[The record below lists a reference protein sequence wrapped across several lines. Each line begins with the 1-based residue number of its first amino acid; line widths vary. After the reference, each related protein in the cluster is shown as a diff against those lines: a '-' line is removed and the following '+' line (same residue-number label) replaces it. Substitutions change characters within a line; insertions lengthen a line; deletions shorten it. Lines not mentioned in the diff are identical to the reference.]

1 MTVLT
6 STEIT
11 EGLQSDLSAVTEQI
25 SRTQE
30 YIDRYLPSVLSF
42 GLRLLF
48 AVIVFLVGA
57 RLIKLLRKFIRRSME
72 RAGADVGL
80 MQFLDSLLKVIFYFV
95 LIMLIAS
102 GFGVDTTSVMA
113 LVGSAGLTIGLAF
126 QGSLSNFAGG
136 VLLLL
141 IKPFKVGDYI
151 IYVADNLEGT
161 VTEVQMFYTTLL
173 TADNRR
179 VVIPNGVLSNNSLVN
194 VTAQDKRRLDIDVG
208 IGYDSDLKLA
218 KELCEKLLNQE
229 EKILDD
235 QEHIVVVDSLA
246 DSAVML
252 KLRFWV
258 RPEDYWATKWRM
270 TEKVKI
276 LFAQLIFRPFLIII
290 HQNSRT
296 CHTCVIHQRV
306 YRSKPLHHLGY
317 SGLYLTFISDV
328 QLYKHC
334 IVIQGLWLRFC
345 HIKNRCFGP
354 AVFQILHNRF
364 SDPHGTA
371 RHNYNSPG

>member
-258 RPEDYWATKWRM
+258 RPEDYWNTKWRM
-270 TEKVKI
+270 TENVKL
-276 LFAQLIFRPFLIII
+276 LFDENGIEIPFNQVDVNIK
-290 HQNSRT
+290 SA
-296 CHTCVIHQRV
+296 
-306 YRSKPLHHLGY
+306 GA
-317 SGLYLTFISDV
+317 SD
-328 QLYKHC
+328 
-334 IVIQGLWLRFC
+334 
-345 HIKNRCFGP
+345 
-354 AVFQILHNRF
+354 
-364 SDPHGTA
+364 
-371 RHNYNSPG
+371 

>member
-1 MTVLT
+1 MRYLTVTASEISENLQ
-6 STEIT
+6 TE
-11 EGLQSDLSAVTEQI
+11 LNQVTEQI
-25 SRTQE
+25 SKTQE
-30 YIDRYLPSVLSF
+30 YMDRYLPAVVSF

-48 AVIVFLVGA
+48 AVIVFLVGS
-57 RLIKLLRKFIRRSME
+57 RLIKFLRKLIRRSME

-113 LVGSAGLTIGLAF
+113 LVGSAGLTVGLAF

-194 VTAQDKRRLDIDVG
+194 VTSQDKRRLDIDVG
-208 IGYDSDLKLA
+208 IGYGSDLKLA
-218 KELCEKLLNQE
+218 KELCEKLLNNE
-229 EKILDD
+229 EKILKD

-258 RPEDYWATKWRM
+258 RPEDYWAMKWKM
-270 TEKVKI
+270 TEDVKI
-276 LFAQLIFRPFLIII
+276 LFDENGIEIPFNQVDVNIK
-290 HQNSRT
+290 SA
-296 CHTCVIHQRV
+296 
-306 YRSKPLHHLGY
+306 GA
-317 SGLYLTFISDV
+317 SD
-328 QLYKHC
+328 
-334 IVIQGLWLRFC
+334 
-345 HIKNRCFGP
+345 
-354 AVFQILHNRF
+354 
-364 SDPHGTA
+364 
-371 RHNYNSPG
+371 

>member
-1 MTVLT
+1 MRYLT
-6 STEIT
+6 ATASEISENLQTE
-11 EGLQSDLSAVTEQI
+11 LNQVTEQI
-25 SRTQE
+25 SKTQE
-30 YIDRYLPSVLSF
+30 YMDQYLPAVVSF

-48 AVIVFLVGA
+48 AVIVFLAGS
-57 RLIKLLRKFIRRSME
+57 RLIKILRKIIRRSME
-72 RAGADVGL
+72 RAGADVGV
-80 MQFLDSLLKVIFYFV
+80 MQFLDSLQKVIFYFV

-113 LVGSAGLTIGLAF
+113 LVGSAGLTAGLAF

-194 VTAQDKRRLDIDVG
+194 VTAQDRRRLDIDVG

-218 KELCEKLLNQE
+218 KELCEKLLNGE
-229 EKILDD
+229 EKILKD
-235 QEHIVVVDSLA
+235 QEHLVVVDSLA

-258 RPEDYWATKWRM
+258 RPEDYWTMKWKV
-270 TEKVKI
+270 TEDVKL
-276 LFAQLIFRPFLIII
+276 LFDEHGIEIPFN
-290 HQNSRT
+290 QM
-296 CHTCVIHQRV
+296 
-306 YRSKPLHHLGY
+306 
-317 SGLYLTFISDV
+317 DV
-328 QLYKHC
+328 NIRQ
-334 IVIQGLWLRFC
+334 
-345 HIKNRCFGP
+345 
-354 AVFQILHNRF
+354 
-364 SDPHGTA
+364 
-371 RHNYNSPG
+371 

>member
-11 EGLQSDLSAVTEQI
+11 EELQTEIAAVTEQI

-30 YIDRYLPSVLSF
+30 YMDQYLPSVVSF

-48 AVIVFLVGA
+48 AVIVFLVGS
-57 RLIKLLRKFIRRSME
+57 RLIKFLRKLIRRSME

-113 LVGSAGLTIGLAF
+113 LVGSAGLTVGLAF

-151 IYVADNLEGT
+151 VYVADNLEGT

-194 VTAQDKRRLDIDVG
+194 VTAQDRRRLDIDVG

-229 EKILDD
+229 EKILKD

-258 RPEDYWATKWRM
+258 RPEDYWTMKWKM
-270 TEKVKI
+270 TEDVKL
-276 LFAQLIFRPFLIII
+276 LFDENGIEIPFN
-290 HQNSRT
+290 QM
-296 CHTCVIHQRV
+296 
-306 YRSKPLHHLGY
+306 
-317 SGLYLTFISDV
+317 DV
-328 QLYKHC
+328 NIRQ
-334 IVIQGLWLRFC
+334 
-345 HIKNRCFGP
+345 
-354 AVFQILHNRF
+354 
-364 SDPHGTA
+364 
-371 RHNYNSPG
+371 

>member
-57 RLIKLLRKFIRRSME
+57 RLIKLLRKFIRCSME

-258 RPEDYWATKWRM
+258 RPEDYWNTKWRM
-270 TEKVKI
+270 TENVKI
-276 LFAQLIFRPFLIII
+276 LFDENGIEIPFNQVDVNIK
-290 HQNSRT
+290 SA
-296 CHTCVIHQRV
+296 
-306 YRSKPLHHLGY
+306 GA
-317 SGLYLTFISDV
+317 SD
-328 QLYKHC
+328 
-334 IVIQGLWLRFC
+334 
-345 HIKNRCFGP
+345 
-354 AVFQILHNRF
+354 
-364 SDPHGTA
+364 
-371 RHNYNSPG
+371 

>member
-57 RLIKLLRKFIRRSME
+57 RLIKILRKFIRRSME

-258 RPEDYWATKWRM
+258 RPEDYWNIKWRM

-276 LFAQLIFRPFLIII
+276 LFDENGIEIPFNQVDVNIK
-290 HQNSRT
+290 SA
-296 CHTCVIHQRV
+296 
-306 YRSKPLHHLGY
+306 GA
-317 SGLYLTFISDV
+317 SD
-328 QLYKHC
+328 
-334 IVIQGLWLRFC
+334 
-345 HIKNRCFGP
+345 
-354 AVFQILHNRF
+354 
-364 SDPHGTA
+364 
-371 RHNYNSPG
+371 

>member
-218 KELCEKLLNQE
+218 KELCEKLLNKE

-258 RPEDYWATKWRM
+258 RPEDYWNTKWRM
-270 TEKVKI
+270 TENVKI
-276 LFAQLIFRPFLIII
+276 LFDENGIEIPFNQVDVNIK
-290 HQNSRT
+290 SA
-296 CHTCVIHQRV
+296 
-306 YRSKPLHHLGY
+306 GA
-317 SGLYLTFISDV
+317 SD
-328 QLYKHC
+328 
-334 IVIQGLWLRFC
+334 
-345 HIKNRCFGP
+345 
-354 AVFQILHNRF
+354 
-364 SDPHGTA
+364 
-371 RHNYNSPG
+371 

>member
-218 KELCEKLLNQE
+218 KELCEKMLNQE

-258 RPEDYWATKWRM
+258 RPEDYWNTKWRM
-270 TEKVKI
+270 TENVKI
-276 LFAQLIFRPFLIII
+276 LFDENGIEIPFNQVDVNIK
-290 HQNSRT
+290 SA
-296 CHTCVIHQRV
+296 
-306 YRSKPLHHLGY
+306 GA
-317 SGLYLTFISDV
+317 SD
-328 QLYKHC
+328 
-334 IVIQGLWLRFC
+334 
-345 HIKNRCFGP
+345 
-354 AVFQILHNRF
+354 
-364 SDPHGTA
+364 
-371 RHNYNSPG
+371 

>member
-258 RPEDYWATKWRM
+258 RPEDYWNTKWRM
-270 TEKVKI
+270 TENVRI
-276 LFAQLIFRPFLIII
+276 LFDENGIEIPFNQVDVNIK
-290 HQNSRT
+290 SA
-296 CHTCVIHQRV
+296 
-306 YRSKPLHHLGY
+306 GA
-317 SGLYLTFISDV
+317 SD
-328 QLYKHC
+328 
-334 IVIQGLWLRFC
+334 
-345 HIKNRCFGP
+345 
-354 AVFQILHNRF
+354 
-364 SDPHGTA
+364 
-371 RHNYNSPG
+371 

>member
-179 VVIPNGVLSNNSLVN
+179 VVIPNCVLSNNSLVN

-258 RPEDYWATKWRM
+258 RPEDYWNIKWRM

-276 LFAQLIFRPFLIII
+276 LFDENGIEIPFNQVDVNIK
-290 HQNSRT
+290 SA
-296 CHTCVIHQRV
+296 
-306 YRSKPLHHLGY
+306 GA
-317 SGLYLTFISDV
+317 SD
-328 QLYKHC
+328 
-334 IVIQGLWLRFC
+334 
-345 HIKNRCFGP
+345 
-354 AVFQILHNRF
+354 
-364 SDPHGTA
+364 
-371 RHNYNSPG
+371 

>member
-258 RPEDYWATKWRM
+258 RPEDYWAMKWKM
-270 TEKVKI
+270 TEDVKI
-276 LFAQLIFRPFLIII
+276 LFDENGIEIPFNQVDVNIK
-290 HQNSRT
+290 SA
-296 CHTCVIHQRV
+296 
-306 YRSKPLHHLGY
+306 GA
-317 SGLYLTFISDV
+317 SD
-328 QLYKHC
+328 
-334 IVIQGLWLRFC
+334 
-345 HIKNRCFGP
+345 
-354 AVFQILHNRF
+354 
-364 SDPHGTA
+364 
-371 RHNYNSPG
+371 

>member
-11 EGLQSDLSAVTEQI
+11 EGLQSVLSAVTEQI
-25 SRTQE
+25 SKTQE

-258 RPEDYWATKWRM
+258 RPEDYWNTKWRM
-270 TEKVKI
+270 TENVKI
-276 LFAQLIFRPFLIII
+276 LFDENGIEIPFNQVDVNIK
-290 HQNSRT
+290 SA
-296 CHTCVIHQRV
+296 
-306 YRSKPLHHLGY
+306 GA
-317 SGLYLTFISDV
+317 SD
-328 QLYKHC
+328 
-334 IVIQGLWLRFC
+334 
-345 HIKNRCFGP
+345 
-354 AVFQILHNRF
+354 
-364 SDPHGTA
+364 
-371 RHNYNSPG
+371 

>member
-11 EGLQSDLSAVTEQI
+11 EGLQSDLSAVTEKI

-258 RPEDYWATKWRM
+258 RPEDYWNTKWRM
-270 TEKVKI
+270 TENVKI
-276 LFAQLIFRPFLIII
+276 LFDENGIEIPFNQVDVNIK
-290 HQNSRT
+290 SA
-296 CHTCVIHQRV
+296 
-306 YRSKPLHHLGY
+306 GA
-317 SGLYLTFISDV
+317 SD
-328 QLYKHC
+328 
-334 IVIQGLWLRFC
+334 
-345 HIKNRCFGP
+345 
-354 AVFQILHNRF
+354 
-364 SDPHGTA
+364 
-371 RHNYNSPG
+371 

>member
-258 RPEDYWATKWRM
+258 RQEDYWATKWRM

-276 LFAQLIFRPFLIII
+276 LFDENGIEIPFNQVDVNIK
-290 HQNSRT
+290 SA
-296 CHTCVIHQRV
+296 
-306 YRSKPLHHLGY
+306 GA
-317 SGLYLTFISDV
+317 SD
-328 QLYKHC
+328 
-334 IVIQGLWLRFC
+334 
-345 HIKNRCFGP
+345 
-354 AVFQILHNRF
+354 
-364 SDPHGTA
+364 
-371 RHNYNSPG
+371 

>member
-57 RLIKLLRKFIRRSME
+57 RFIKLLRKFIRRSME

-276 LFAQLIFRPFLIII
+276 LFDENGIEIPFNQVDVNIK
-290 HQNSRT
+290 SA
-296 CHTCVIHQRV
+296 
-306 YRSKPLHHLGY
+306 GA
-317 SGLYLTFISDV
+317 SD
-328 QLYKHC
+328 
-334 IVIQGLWLRFC
+334 
-345 HIKNRCFGP
+345 
-354 AVFQILHNRF
+354 
-364 SDPHGTA
+364 
-371 RHNYNSPG
+371 

>member
-1 MTVLT
+1 MRYLT
-6 STEIT
+6 ATASEISENLQTE
-11 EGLQSDLSAVTEQI
+11 LNQVTEQI
-25 SRTQE
+25 SKTQE
-30 YIDRYLPSVLSF
+30 YMDQYLPAVVSF

-48 AVIVFLVGA
+48 AVIVFLAGS
-57 RLIKLLRKFIRRSME
+57 RLIKILRKIIRRSME
-72 RAGADVGL
+72 RAGADVGV

-113 LVGSAGLTIGLAF
+113 LVGSAGLTAGLAF

-194 VTAQDKRRLDIDVG
+194 VTAQDRRRLDIDVG

-218 KELCEKLLNQE
+218 KELCEKLLNGE
-229 EKILDD
+229 EKILKD
-235 QEHIVVVDSLA
+235 QEHLVVVDSLA

-258 RPEDYWATKWRM
+258 RPEDYWTMKWKV
-270 TEKVKI
+270 TEDVKL
-276 LFAQLIFRPFLIII
+276 LFDEHGIEIPFN
-290 HQNSRT
+290 QM
-296 CHTCVIHQRV
+296 
-306 YRSKPLHHLGY
+306 
-317 SGLYLTFISDV
+317 DV
-328 QLYKHC
+328 NIRQ
-334 IVIQGLWLRFC
+334 
-345 HIKNRCFGP
+345 
-354 AVFQILHNRF
+354 
-364 SDPHGTA
+364 
-371 RHNYNSPG
+371 

>member
-1 MTVLT
+1 MRYLTVTASEISENLQ
-6 STEIT
+6 TE
-11 EGLQSDLSAVTEQI
+11 LNQVTEQI
-25 SRTQE
+25 SKTQE
-30 YIDRYLPSVLSF
+30 YMDRYLPAVVSF

-48 AVIVFLVGA
+48 AVIVFLVGS
-57 RLIKLLRKFIRRSME
+57 RLIKFLRKLIRRSME

-113 LVGSAGLTIGLAF
+113 LVGSAGLTVGLAF

-194 VTAQDKRRLDIDVG
+194 VTSQDKRRLDIDVG
-208 IGYDSDLKLA
+208 IGYGSDLKLA
-218 KELCEKLLNQE
+218 KELCEKLLNNE
-229 EKILDD
+229 EKILKD

-246 DSAVML
+246 DSADML

-258 RPEDYWATKWRM
+258 RPEDYWAMKWKM
-270 TEKVKI
+270 TEDVKI
-276 LFAQLIFRPFLIII
+276 LFDENGIEIPFN
-290 HQNSRT
+290 Q
-296 CHTCVIHQRV
+296 V
-306 YRSKPLHHLGY
+306 
-317 SGLYLTFISDV
+317 DV
-328 QLYKHC
+328 NIRQ
-334 IVIQGLWLRFC
+334 
-345 HIKNRCFGP
+345 
-354 AVFQILHNRF
+354 
-364 SDPHGTA
+364 
-371 RHNYNSPG
+371 

>member
-258 RPEDYWATKWRM
+258 RPEDYWNTKWTM
-270 TEKVKI
+270 TENVKI
-276 LFAQLIFRPFLIII
+276 LFDENGIEIPFNQVDVNIK
-290 HQNSRT
+290 SA
-296 CHTCVIHQRV
+296 
-306 YRSKPLHHLGY
+306 GA
-317 SGLYLTFISDV
+317 SD
-328 QLYKHC
+328 
-334 IVIQGLWLRFC
+334 
-345 HIKNRCFGP
+345 
-354 AVFQILHNRF
+354 
-364 SDPHGTA
+364 
-371 RHNYNSPG
+371 